1 MMREGHGLGAAI
13 GALVL
18 LLVGLGPGV
27 AGAQAP
33 PLVGVGFD
41 RDTRGDSLAILA
53 LLNRGE
59 PDSANAR
66 LARVVPV
73 ARATGDSARV
83 ARAILLEGVIAL
95 RQSRPAEAR
104 PKIEQA
110 RRLALQAGDDATFM
124 ATLRAESIAHNMNGD
139 YARTEPLVVRWTA
152 LARKLN
158 HPESLGWGA
167 TTRGFLAKVRGDIP
181 AARAQLLTAQAIFDS
196 LHSAVGQAFVAN
208 ELGRLDTHMGDYAA
222 ARVSYEKAIAI
233 VGTDGD
239 PRIRDWAL
247 SNLGV
252 GEIRAGDP
260 VRGLA
265 LYEQSLAGKQA
276 RGETVETLVT
286 YSNIVTTATDLG
298 RIDDALRLGQD
309 ALALALRESV
319 LVEIPWARLNLGNA
333 LWAAD
338 RHDAAIAEWRQVL
351 ADPRSEPALYA
362 LSDAAIANA
371 LVEQDSLL
379 EAARRYEDVLTR
391 YGAVVVAETRI
402 KLSIDLARVH
412 LRAGQA
418 ALVPPRLEPMALEAD
433 RGSDEELG
441 TIAWGLLA
449 EAYRKLG
456 RPADAARA
464 LAIADARWEAGRDAA
479 SSYEFRE
486 HRGEQA
492 RALVVETA
500 VTGEPEAA
508 FTRLQRYKTRTLLER
523 LSRPNAPVV
532 APAGNDTT
540 HFAAAA
546 FRATTLRAGEVFLEF
561 ALGPDTT
568 LLFVVTPDGVR
579 RAGLPGERTLTPQV
593 KLAHEAFATR
603 PGEGDAAAAAATA
616 ARVAAQALGRT
627 LLGPAAAEIAA
638 AKTVLVAPDG
648 VLHRVPFGALI
659 VGGGE
664 TPLGASHRVA
674 IEPSGALLATLRARG
689 AAGDAAGDGAAGGL
703 FAVGGGRREA
713 SDGGRGLEG
722 ARHEIE
728 NLSARFSGVTAR
740 YAGDDGRVG
749 LAVGDLASFGG
760 LHFAGHSQADDQM
773 PWRSGI
779 VLGPATR
786 GGDSLLTAG
795 ELAAAPVGA
804 RLVVLSSCE
813 SAGGRARVGEGVAG
827 LTTAFLVA
835 GAPSVVATL
844 WPVDDQVTVQLMDR
858 FYAGLAAGADA
869 ADALR
874 AAQQELRAGADTA
887 HPFYWAGF
895 VLVGEPQT
903 VFPLR
908 ARAAAS
914 GTAGV
919 AMTALLAAIV
929 AFLAWRG
936 RGRGREPEGAG
947 SSG

>member
-1 MMREGHGLGAAI
+1 MRGGRGLGTGLGLA
-13 GALVL
+13 L
-18 LLVGLGPGV
+18 LLAALGSAVAAAQTPPAGV
-27 AGAQAP
+27 
-33 PLVGVGFD
+33 D
-41 RDTRGDSLAILA
+41 RETRADSLAILA

-66 LARVVPV
+66 LARVVPA

-104 PKIEQA
+104 PRIEHA
-110 RRLALQAGDDATFM
+110 RRLALQSGDDATFM
-124 ATLRAESIAHNMNGD
+124 ATLRAESIVHSMNGD

-152 LARKLN
+152 MARRLN
-158 HPESLGWGA
+158 NPEYLGWGA
-167 TTRGFLAKVRGDIP
+167 TTRTFLALTRGDIST
-181 AARAQLLTAQAIFDS
+181 ARAQNLVAQAIFDS
-196 LHSAVGQAFVAN
+196 LGYRGGQAYVAN
-208 ELGRLDTHMGDYAA
+208 DRGRIDIHTGDYAA
-222 ARVSYEKAIAI
+222 ARVAYEKTLEL
-233 VGTDGD
+233 VGEDGD
-239 PRIRDWAL
+239 PRVRDWAL
-247 SNLGV
+247 ANLGV
-252 GEIRAGDP
+252 CEIRAGDP

-265 LYEQSLAGKQA
+265 LYEQSLVGKKQ
-276 RGETVETLVT
+276 RGENVDVLVT

-309 ALALALRESV
+309 ALTMALRDSV
-319 LVEIPWARLNLGNA
+319 LPEIPWARFNLGNA

-338 RHDAAIAEWRQVL
+338 RHEAAIGEWRQVL
-351 ADPRSEPALYA
+351 ADPRSEPALFA
-362 LSDAAIANA
+362 MSMGGIANA
-371 LVEQDSLL
+371 LAENDSLID
-379 EAARRYEDVLTR
+379 AARLYDEALAS
-391 YGAVVVAETRI
+391 YGAAIAAESRI

-418 ALVPPRLEPMALEAD
+418 ALVPPRLESMALEAD

-441 TIAWGLLA
+441 AITWGLLA

-464 LAIADARWEAGRDAA
+464 LANADARWEAGRDAA

-492 RALVVETA
+492 RALLVETA
-500 VTGEPEAA
+500 VTGEPGAA

-540 HFAAAA
+540 QFAATA

-568 LLFVVTPDGVR
+568 LLFVVTPGGVR
-579 RAGLPGERTLTPQV
+579 RAGLPGERTLAPQV
-593 KLAHEAFATR
+593 KLAHEAFASR
-603 PGEGDAAAAAATA
+603 PGEGDAAAAAATV

-627 LLGPAAAEIAA
+627 LLGPAAEEIAA

-648 VLHRVPFGALI
+648 VLHRIPFGALI

-674 IEPSGALLATLRARG
+674 IEPSGAFLATVRAR
-689 AAGDAAGDGAAGGL
+689 AAAAHTGL

-722 ARHEIE
+722 ARREIE

-740 YAGDDGRVG
+740 YAGADGRVA
-749 LAVGDLASFGG
+749 LAVGDLAPFGG

-779 VLGPATR
+779 VLGPATG

-835 GAPSVVATL
+835 GAPTVVATL
-844 WPVDDQVTVQLMDR
+844 WPVDDAVTVRLMDR

-895 VLVGEPQT
+895 VLVGEPAT
-903 VFPLR
+903 AFPLR

-914 GTAGV
+914 GMVGV
-919 AMTALLAAIV
+919 AITVLLAAIV

-936 RGRGREPEGAG
+936 RGHTGVKAG
-947 SSG
+947 

>member
-1 MMREGHGLGAAI
+1 MRGGHGFGVGLGLALFLGA
-13 GALVL
+13 
-18 LLVGLGPGV
+18 LGPGV
-27 AGAQAP
+27 AGAPTPSDA
-33 PLVGVGFD
+33 GAGFD
-41 RDTRGDSLAILA
+41 QDTSGDSLAILA

-66 LARVVPV
+66 LARVVPA

-83 ARAILLEGVIAL
+83 ARALLLEGVIAL
-95 RQSRPAEAR
+95 RQFHPAEAT
-104 PKIEQA
+104 PKIERA
-110 RRLALQAGDDATFM
+110 RRLAHQSGDDATFM
-124 ATLRAESIAHNMNGD
+124 ASLRDESMVHILNGD
-139 YARTEPLVVRWTA
+139 FARIEPLVVRWTA
-152 LARKLN
+152 LARRLN
-158 HPESLGWGA
+158 HPEYLGWGA
-167 TTRGFLAKVRGDIP
+167 TTRAFLARVRGDIP
-181 AARAQLLTAQAIFDS
+181 AARAEDLAALAIFDS
-196 LHSAVGQAFVAN
+196 LGNAVGQAYVAN
-208 ELGRLDTHMGDYAA
+208 DLGGLDIHEGKYEA
-222 ARVSYEKAIAI
+222 ARVSSRKALAI
-233 VGTDGD
+233 VGADGD
-239 PRIRDWAL
+239 PRMRDGAL
-247 SNLGV
+247 ANLGV
-252 GEIRAGDP
+252 CEIRAGDP
-260 VRGLA
+260 VRGLDY
-265 LYEQSLAGKQA
+265 YEQSLAGKRA
-276 RGETVETLVT
+276 RGETVETLITYRNLVT
-286 YSNIVTTATDLG
+286 LATDLG

-309 ALALALRESV
+309 ALALALRDSV
-319 LVEIPWARLNLGNA
+319 EVEIPWARFNLGEA

-338 RHDAAIAEWRQVL
+338 RHAAALAEWRQVL
-351 ADPRSEPALYA
+351 ADPRSEPGLLA
-362 LSDAAIANA
+362 LSTAGIANSLA
-371 LVEQDSLL
+371 EHDSLL
-379 EAARRYEDVLTR
+379 EAARLYEDAITR
-391 YGAVVVAETRI
+391 YGPVVVAETRM
-402 KLSIDLARVH
+402 KLSIELARVH

-418 ALVPPRLEPMALEAD
+418 ALVPPRLEPMALESD
-433 RGSDEELG
+433 RGSDDELG
-441 TIAWGLLA
+441 VIAWGVLA

-456 RPADAARA
+456 RSADAARA
-464 LAIADARWEAGRDAA
+464 LANADARWEAGRDAA
-479 SSYEFRE
+479 SSYEVRE
-486 HRGEQA
+486 HRREQA
-492 RALVVETA
+492 RTLLVESA
-500 VTGEPEAA
+500 VTGEPDAA
-508 FTRLQRYKTRTLLER
+508 FARLQRYKTRPLLER
-523 LSRPNAPVV
+523 LSRPSAPVA
-532 APAGNDTT
+532 APAGHDDA

-546 FRATTLRAGEVFLEF
+546 FRARTLRAGEVFLEF

-579 RAGLPGERTLTPQV
+579 RVGLPGERTLAPQV
-593 KLAHEAFATR
+593 KLAREAFATR

-674 IEPSGALLATLRARG
+674 IEPSGAFLATLRAREPAG
-689 AAGDAAGDGAAGGL
+689 DAAGDAAGDGAAGGL
-703 FAVGGGRREA
+703 FAVGGGRRDA
-713 SDGGRGLEG
+713 SEGGRGLEA

-740 YAGDDGRVG
+740 HAGDDGRVG
-749 LAVGDLASFGG
+749 LAVADLAPFGG
-760 LHFAGHSQADDQM
+760 LHFAGQSAIDDPL

-779 VLGPATR
+779 GLGPATR

-795 ELAAAPVGA
+795 ELAAARVGA

-844 WPVDDQVTVQLMDR
+844 WPVDDQVTERLMDR
-858 FYAGLAAGADA
+858 FYAGLAGGLAA

-895 VLVGEPQT
+895 VLVGEPET
-903 VFPLR
+903 AFPLR

-914 GTAGV
+914 GMAGV
-919 AMTALLAAIV
+919 AMTLLLAAIV

-936 RGRGREPEGAG
+936 RGRTSVGA
-947 SSG
+947 